1 MDKGTYGTEMGGVLV
16 TRPDTGAVQRQVAYY
31 DGERETW
38 TVGTTVY
45 PRAEESSV
53 SGRPDPLEAETY
65 SEPMSRVDMERR
77 HPELWEKVKQE
88 GRA

>member
-1 MDKGTYGTEMGGVLV
+1 M
-16 TRPDTGAVQRQVAYY
+16 TRPGTGAVQRQVAYY
-31 DGERETW
+31 DGEREAW
-38 TVGTTVY
+38 IVGTTMY

-53 SGRPDPLEAETY
+53 SGRPDPLESETY
-65 SEPMSRVDMERR
+65 SEPMSQLDMERR